1 MQERQQEAQGRNQAT
16 ERQEGVRALGNTEH
30 LFWLLDQNRP
40 THFALVAEVD
50 GQIATEA
57 WRDGLLT
64 LQQRHPLLS
73 ARIATNEQM
82 YPCFY
87 AAPGVTI
94 PLRVVEK
101 AHASWQAEVAAEL
114 ATPFDPSTAPLVRAT
129 LLQGGEV
136 STLILVAHHAVADGM
151 ASSFLIGDL
160 LRALSGQRLATLE
173 LAQPLEVLL
182 NDEVLAAPVSPP
194 TPLAPTPKSFRPVE
208 SAVAH
213 VEGIAL
219 SRELTAQLVAR
230 ARNEQTT
237 LYGVIAVAVHEGAR
251 RLSPEWCRHPV
262 RTATPID
269 VRHFSSDIGT
279 AAGAYITQTV
289 TVDGHQRGAPFWEMA
304 RTIKRNVACAQ
315 TREAT
320 VAQLKDLQAT
330 MATRPSVHDAAEY
343 LSAVLAFDLLLSNL
357 GNDPIPSAY
366 GRLKLNALWGP
377 MVTSGFSD
385 DQVVGVCTVDGV
397 LRLTQTSHSAIP
409 GLLEAVREV
418 LEIAVRTN
426 GGESQMVSATG
437 TCSSYSVSE

>member
-1 MQERQQEAQGRNQAT
+1 MQERQQEAQSRSHAT
-16 ERQEGVRALGNTEH
+16 ERQEAIRALGSTEQ

-50 GQIATEA
+50 RQFATEA
-57 WRDGLLT
+57 WRDGLLA

-73 ARIATNEQM
+73 ARIAANEQR
-82 YPCFY
+82 CHGFY
-87 AAPGVTI
+87 AAPGITI
-94 PLRVVEK
+94 PLRVVET

-151 ASSFLIGDL
+151 ANSFLIGDL
-160 LRALSGQRLATLE
+160 LRALSGERLAALE

-182 NDEVLAAPVSPP
+182 KDEVLAAPVSPP
-194 TPLAPTPKSFRPVE
+194 PQLAPKPQSFRPVE

-219 SRELTAQLVAR
+219 SRELTTQLVAQ

-237 LYGVIAVAVHEGAR
+237 LYGVIATAVHEAAR

-269 VRHFSSDIGT
+269 VRHFSGDIGT
-279 AAGAYITQTV
+279 AAGVYITQTV

-320 VAQLKDLQAT
+320 VTHLSDLQAT
-330 MATRPSVHDAAEY
+330 MATRPSVEDAAGY
-343 LSAVLAFDLLLSNL
+343 LSAVLAFNLLLSNL

-377 MVTSGFSD
+377 MVTSGFTD

-397 LRLTQTSHSAIP
+397 LRLTQTSHSAVT
-409 GLLEAVREV
+409 GLLEEVREV
-418 LEIAVRTN
+418 LEMAVRTN
-426 GGESQMVSATG
+426 GGESQIINGMG
-437 TCSSYSVSE
+437 TELV